1 MTQQTDPEILFS
13 SFNVYNQIRPMLGTY
28 HVIDLQIDNSTQV
41 LESVRLKNV
50 SHFHDSE
57 WLKTMGLCLAYTCSQ
72 TQALF
77 GLAGSYNLL
86 MVFSLPATHR
96 EGTSLLSTCASAA
109 TSFLSSHAG
118 TPARFSGKVLEFPEP
133 KIMAAYFLWK
143 QNENRNVVLQSIVLE
158 ALMSRGN
165 SFEQAREMLVALSD
179 TKSKLSLVTDFLNVD
194 KIPHWLT
201 NGITAYWK
209 IENDELRLSINQT
222 VPDGPD
228 FLSYMVEIFEQN
240 TGTDR

>member
-28 HVIDLQIDNSTQV
+28 HVIDIQIDNSAQV
-41 LESVRLKNV
+41 LENIQLKDVN
-50 SHFHDSE
+50 HFHDSV
-57 WLKTMGLCLAYTCSQ
+57 WLKTMGLCLAYTCNQ

-77 GLAGSYNLL
+77 GLAGSYNMLL
-86 MVFSLPATHR
+86 VYSLPATQR
-96 EGTSLLSTCASAA
+96 EGTGLLATCASAA
-109 TSFLSSHAG
+109 TSFLSSHTG
-118 TPARFSGKVLEFPEP
+118 TPARFSGKVMEFPEP

-143 QNENRNVVLQSIVLE
+143 QNENRNVIIQSIVLE

-165 SFEQAREMLVALSD
+165 TFEQAREMLMALSD
-179 TKSKLSLVTDFLNVD
+179 LKSKLSLVSDFLQVE
-194 KIPHWLT
+194 KIPQWLL
-201 NGITAYWK
+201 NGICTYWK
-209 IENDELRLSINQT
+209 IDNNELKLSLNQT

-240 TGTDR
+240 TGTDK